1 MARWCIILFVSAAAA
16 QVQLEFAPPYNY
28 SRVVQLSNGNRL
40 LIGSYSAAS
49 SLGLNASGQRL
60 HLALET
66 LAPSAGQNGE
76 LLPQPQP
83 GGSGNDVPEAVAID
97 ATGNI
102 WIAGETDSD
111 DFTLVNPIV
120 SQKVPYRTAGFVMEI
135 DPTGSKLLFATYLC
149 GQAPSFGVQ
158 YYATHATAITVDAAG
173 NAYVGGNTDERDF
186 PTTSGAFLSGK
197 GGADTFGNTSFY
209 SFLMKISPTGK
220 LIYSTELATGSA
232 YCSGGSACI
241 AEDST
246 SATVSSL
253 AVDSTGAVT
262 LAGLMGGSYNPGSG
276 YVTKA
281 APDGSKLVWSVGVPF
296 SGATISVFLA
306 QDTAGNV
313 NLFGEYA
320 TLATQHI
327 QPYTI
332 AAQSGLFTARLGPD
346 GSTIRT
352 ADLGLSPDA
361 HAAGIL
367 LDSSGNVYVAG
378 ASSSPQFPSL
388 GGVPNLGPDFLML
401 LDSSGSKAQRLWR
414 FPSGAVSAP
423 PVLAADGRIMLPGAY
438 GALLSLPPT
447 YAFDS
452 PAIVGFA
459 NSASFELNTGLFPG
473 ALVSLFGFD
482 LAASGIQVQFGG
494 VPAPLLYT
502 SATQVNLQ
510 VPFEL
515 SPYGAPLQVSL
526 PAGNLLQPVTFS
538 QAIGIFT
545 TDGVHAAAL
554 NQDGS
559 VNSASNPAAAGSIV
573 SLFGTG
579 ADWQLLG
586 LRDGAVATAPLQ
598 LFQFQAFGGSFP
610 LPIQYAGAAPGLL
623 DGVFQINLEIPT
635 GYVVPYTI
643 QTTSAFGVPIS
654 SNLVQVYSK

>member
-1 MARWCIILFVSAAAA
+1 MARWCFILFVSAAAA

-28 SRVVQLSNGNRL
+28 SRVVPLPNGSRL
-40 LIGSYSAAS
+40 LAGSYSAAS
-49 SLGLNASGQRL
+49 SLGLNASGQGL

-66 LAPSAGQNGE
+66 LGPGAGQVGE

-83 GGSGNDVPEAVAID
+83 GGSGNDVPKAAAVD
-97 ATGNI
+97 ARGNI

-135 DPTGSKLLFATYLC
+135 DPTGSKLLFATYLG
-149 GQAPSFGVQ
+149 GQAPSFGFRH
-158 YYATHATAITVDAAG
+158 YATYATAIAVDAAG
-173 NAYVGGNTDERDF
+173 NVYVGGDTDEPDF

-197 GGADTFGNTSFY
+197 GGADVFGNTQFY
-209 SFLMKISPTGK
+209 SFLMKISSAGK

-232 YCSGGSACI
+232 DCSGGSACI
-241 AEDST
+241 AQDST
-246 SATVSSL
+246 SATVSGL
-253 AVDSTGAVT
+253 AVDSGGAAT
-262 LAGLMGGSYNPGSG
+262 MAGLLGGSYNPGSG
-276 YVTKA
+276 YVTKM
-281 APDGSKLVWSVGVPF
+281 APDGSKPIWSVAAPF
-296 SGATISVFLA
+296 SGAVVSVFLA
-306 QDTAGNV
+306 QDPAGNV

-320 TLATQHI
+320 TLASQHI

-332 AAQSGLFTARLGPD
+332 AGQPGLFTAKLGPD

-352 ADLGLSPDA
+352 TDLGLSPDA
-361 HAAGIL
+361 RAAGIL

-388 GGVPNLGPDFLML
+388 AGVPNLGADFLML
-401 LDSSGSKAQRLWR
+401 LDSSGAKAQRLWR
-414 FPSGAVSAP
+414 FPTGVVSAP
-423 PVLAADGRIMLPGAY
+423 PALAADGRILLPGAY

-459 NSASFELNTGLFPG
+459 NAASFELNTGLFPG

-494 VPAPLLYT
+494 FPAPLLYA
-502 SATQVNLQ
+502 SATQINLQ

-526 PAGNLLQPVTFS
+526 PAGNLSVPVNFS
-538 QAIGIFT
+538 QALGIFT

-559 VNSASNPAAAGSIV
+559 ANSASNPAAAGSIV

-586 LRDGAVATAPLQ
+586 LQDGAVATAPLQ
-598 LFQFQAFGGSFP
+598 LFQFQAFGGPFP

-623 DGVFQINLEIPT
+623 DGVFQINVVIPP
-635 GYVVPYTI
+635 GYMGPYTI

-654 SNLVQVYSK
+654 SNMVQVYLK